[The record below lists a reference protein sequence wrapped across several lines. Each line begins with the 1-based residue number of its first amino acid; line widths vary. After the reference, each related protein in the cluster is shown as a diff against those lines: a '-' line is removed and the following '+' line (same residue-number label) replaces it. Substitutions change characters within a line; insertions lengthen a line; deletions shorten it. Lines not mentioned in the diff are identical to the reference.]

1 MSKEEI
7 LEKIKNYLINF
18 DIENLKKECKEA
30 IDKGISPIEIINSL
44 SKGMD
49 IVGKKY
55 EEGEFFLSDLI
66 MAGETMKEAMEVLK
80 PYLKE
85 SEVKKIGKI
94 VIGTVRGDLHDIGK
108 NIVATLLTAAGFEVI
123 DLGIDVPPEKFLEAV
138 REYKPNILGM
148 SALLTTT
155 MIEME
160 NVIKELEKYS
170 LRKDIKIIVG
180 GAPLNEEFARKIGA
194 DAYAIDAVTGV
205 NICRRWISYFS

>member
-1 MSKEEI
+1 MNEEI
-7 LEKIKNYLINF
+7 LEEIKNYLINF
-18 DIENLKKECKEA
+18 DIDNLKKKCKEA
-30 IDKGISPIEIINSL
+30 IDKGISPLKIINSL

-66 MAGETMKEAMEVLK
+66 MAGETMKEAMEVIK

-85 SEVKKIGKI
+85 SEIKKIGKV

-108 NIVATLLTAAGFEVI
+108 NIVATLLTAAGFDVI
-123 DLGIDVPPEKFLEAV
+123 DLGIDVPPEKFIEAV

-160 NVIKELEKYS
+160 NVIKELEKSS
-170 LRKDIKIIVG
+170 LRKSVKVIVG
-180 GAPLNEEFARKIGA
+180 GAPLNEEFSRKI
-194 DAYAIDAVTGV
+194 
-205 NICRRWISYFS
+205 

>member
-1 MSKEEI
+1 MDEEEI

-30 IDKGISPIEIINSL
+30 IDKGISPYRIIMDGM

-55 EEGEFFLSDLI
+55 EEGKFFLSDLI
-66 MAGETMKEAMEVLK
+66 MAGETMKEGMEVLK

-85 SEVKKIGKI
+85 SEIKKIGKV
-94 VIGTVRGDLHDIGK
+94 VIGTIKGDLHDIGK

-123 DLGIDVPPEKFLEAV
+123 DLGVDVSPEKFLEAI

-160 NVIKELEKYS
+160 NVIKEIEKFG

-205 NICRRWISYFS
+205 NICKKWIS

>member
-1 MSKEEI
+1 MNEKEI
-7 LEKIKNYLINF
+7 LEKIKEYLISF
-18 DIENLKKECKEA
+18 DIENIKKACKEA
-30 IDKGISPIEIINSL
+30 IDKGISPYKIIDAM

-66 MAGETMKEAMEVLK
+66 MAGETMKEAMEVIK

-85 SEVKKIGKI
+85 SEVKKIGKV

-108 NIVATLLTAAGFEVI
+108 NIVATLLTAAGFDVI
-123 DLGIDVPPEKFLEAV
+123 DLGIDVPPEKFIEAI
-138 REYKPNILGM
+138 RIHKPNILGM

-160 NVIKELEKYS
+160 NVIKELEKSS
-170 LRKDIKIIVG
+170 LRKNLKVIVG

-205 NICRRWISYFS
+205 NICRKWVS